1 MAWSDEDDERLAA
14 LWAEGL
20 SGVAIG
26 KAMGRTKSACLG
38 RVHRLNLT
46 PRPSPLPGGD
56 PGHPRITKLKGAG
69 AVKEAVAMAMLR
81 LPPEPER
88 APPGRPRQRLS
99 LWLVPTGVVR
109 ECQWPHGTPGKASFY
124 LCGDPAW
131 PSRPYCERHC
141 RRAFLGWRAQGYAQA
156 VAS

>member
-38 RVHRLNLT
+38 RAHRLELEA
-46 PRPSPLPGGD
+46 RASPIPD
-56 PGHPRITKLKGAG
+56 ASRRSGAAG
-69 AVKEAVAMAMLR
+69 LVKAKAAA
-81 LPPEPER
+81 PEPER
-88 APPGRPRQRLS
+88 APAGRPRQRLS

-109 ECQWPHGTPGKASFY
+109 ECQWPHGTPGKPSFY

-131 PSRPYCERHC
+131 PARPYCERHC
-141 RRAFLGWRAQGYAQA
+141 RRAFLGWRAHSHADPHA

>member
-26 KAMGRTKSACLG
+26 KRMGRTKSACLG
-38 RVHRLNLT
+38 RAHRLELEA
-46 PRPSPLPGGD
+46 RASPIPAAS
-56 PGHPRITKLKGAG
+56 RMSGAAG
-69 AVKEAVAMAMLR
+69 VVKAKVRVAAAIAA
-81 LPPEPER
+81 PEPPPQ
-88 APPGRPRQRLS
+88 PPGRPKRPLS

-124 LCGDPAW
+124 LCGDPSW
-131 PSRPYCERHC
+131 PGRPYCERHC
-141 RRAFLGWRAQGYAQA
+141 RRAFIGWRAHGQAQPHA
-156 VAS
+156 VSP

>member
-38 RVHRLNLT
+38 RAHRLELVA
-46 PRPSPLPGGD
+46 RPSPIPTGS
-56 PGHPRITKLKGAG
+56 RMSGAAG
-69 AVKEAVAMAMLR
+69 VVKAHVRVEAAIAA
-81 LPPEPER
+81 PEPPP

-109 ECQWPHGTPGKASFY
+109 ECQWPHGTPGTKSFY
-124 LCGDPAW
+124 LCGDPSW
-131 PSRPYCERHC
+131 PARPYCERHC
-141 RRAFLGWRAQGYAQA
+141 RRAFIGWRPHSYAQA

>member
-1 MAWSDEDDERLAA
+1 MAWSDDDDERLAA

-38 RVHRLNLT
+38 RAHRLELEA
-46 PRPSPLPGGD
+46 RASPIPTASRMTGAAGG
-56 PGHPRITKLKGAG
+56 
-69 AVKEAVAMAMLR
+69 VKAIARVEAKAAAA
-81 LPPEPER
+81 EPER

-109 ECQWPHGTPGKASFY
+109 ECQWPHGDPGKPSFY

-131 PSRPYCERHC
+131 PARPYCERHC
-141 RRAFLGWRAQGYAQA
+141 RRGYLNWRPHSYAQA